1 MAWINLTYN
10 RDNASVAMSGNEN
23 YKRENQVPLV
33 KMEFEVAKIWK
44 PQGDLYLLHRG
55 NNGNTLGSCSCMFY

>member
-1 MAWINLTYN
+1 
-10 RDNASVAMSGNEN
+10 MSGNEN